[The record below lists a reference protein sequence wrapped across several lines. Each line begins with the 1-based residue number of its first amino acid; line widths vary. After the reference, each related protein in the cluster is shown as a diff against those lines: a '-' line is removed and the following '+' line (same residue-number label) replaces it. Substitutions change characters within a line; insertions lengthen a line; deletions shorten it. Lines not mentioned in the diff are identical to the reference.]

1 MYIYICVYIYNMH
14 VYIISFNTSP
24 NSPPAV
30 VPRSKMPG
38 WKLVERVVL
47 KDEGEPALL
56 VQDQGRLAFGEM
68 GGKIGWE
75 IESLESFGKLFETFG
90 EFGVWRFLELFFW
103 IFGDSRRWE
112 TAVLTGDL
120 WWLCAWNCWQSI
132 SLPATCTVSWG
143 RRVE

>member
-1 MYIYICVYIYNMH
+1 MH

-24 NSPPAV
+24 YSPPAV

-68 GGKIGWE
+68 GEKLDGKIE
-75 IESLESFGKLFETFG
+75 FLESFGSFFEIFG
-90 EFGVWRFLELFFW
+90 EFGV
-103 IFGDSRRWE
+103 
-112 TAVLTGDL
+112 
-120 WWLCAWNCWQSI
+120 
-132 SLPATCTVSWG
+132 
-143 RRVE
+143 

>member
-1 MYIYICVYIYNMH
+1 MIMIYIYACIYIFNMH

-24 NSPPAV
+24 YSPPAV

-68 GGKIGWE
+68 GGTIGWE
-75 IESLESFGKLFETFG
+75 IESLESIEFWVIFLDFWRVWSCLIFFGVVFLN
-90 EFGVWRFLELFFW
+90 VWRFLE
-103 IFGDSRRWE
+103 IFGDGKLR
-112 TAVLTGDL
+112 L
-120 WWLCAWNCWQSI
+120 
-132 SLPATCTVSWG
+132 
-143 RRVE
+143 